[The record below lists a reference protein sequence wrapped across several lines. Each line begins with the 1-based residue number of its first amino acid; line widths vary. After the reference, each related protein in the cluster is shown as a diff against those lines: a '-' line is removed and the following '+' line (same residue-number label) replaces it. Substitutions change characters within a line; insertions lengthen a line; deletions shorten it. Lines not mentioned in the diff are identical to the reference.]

1 MADTVALTNRIVCR
15 SVLPL
20 MRVLYDE
27 KKDTS
32 LFRTLRNVDGTIQLG
47 VKNSE
52 DGAWLEF
59 NDGECKV
66 NQGINEN
73 ADIAVLFRDR
83 ASMNA
88 MFTGGSPAE
97 IGMPTLKGIWK
108 LRLLI
113 KTLPLL
119 LGLTLLMP
127 NKQPKDEAT
136 RRLKVRMIMYMVA
149 NALSQLNKGGDADM
163 MKWTEKQP
171 DRIYQFSIQPG
182 GEPAAY
188 LRVKG
193 GKTKAGRGIYTR
205 KAPFIHM
212 QFNGLDGAYKV
223 FAENKETVSAMADGD
238 LSLEGSPEYG
248 GVLGS
253 FMVRVSDLMLG

>member
-1 MADTVALTNRIVCR
+1 MADNTGLINRIVCR

-20 MRVLYDE
+20 MRVLYEE
-27 KKDTS
+27 KQDS
-32 LFRTLRNVDGTIQLG
+32 ALFRALRGVDGSFQLA

-52 DGAWLEF
+52 HGAWLQF
-59 NDGECKV
+59 SGGECKV
-66 NQGINEN
+66 NPGVNPQ
-73 ADIAVLFRDR
+73 ADIAILFRDQ

-88 MFTGGSPAE
+88 MFTGGSPTE
-97 IGMPTLKGIWK
+97 IGMPGLKGIWR

-119 LGLTLLMP
+119 MGLTLLMP
-127 NKQPKDEAT
+127 DKQPKDEDT

-149 NALSQLNKGGDADM
+149 NALSQLNKGGDEDM
-163 MKWTEKQP
+163 VKWTAKQP
-171 DRIYQFSIQPG
+171 DRIYQFSVQPE

-193 GKTKAGRGIYTR
+193 GKTKAGRGVYQR

-212 QFNGLDGAYKV
+212 QFNGIDGAYKV

-238 LSLEGSPEYG
+238 VALEGSPEYG

-253 FMVRVSDLMLG
+253 FMVRVSDLLLG

>member
-1 MADTVALTNRIVCR
+1 MSDTVILTNRIVCR

-20 MRVLYDE
+20 MRILFEE
-27 KKDTS
+27 KKDDW
-32 LFRTLRNVDGTIQLG
+32 LFRTLAGVDGTFQFA

-59 NDGECKV
+59 SDGECKV
-66 NQGINEN
+66 NPGVNPD
-73 ADIAVLFRDR
+73 ADIAVLFRDQ

-88 MFTGGSPAE
+88 MFTGGSPGE
-97 IGMPTLKGIWK
+97 IGMPGLKGIWR
-108 LRLLI
+108 LRLLL

-119 LGLTLLMP
+119 LGRTLLMP
-127 NKQPKDEAT
+127 DKQPKDEPT
-136 RRLKVRMIMYMVA
+136 RRLKVRLIMYMVA
-149 NALSQLNKGGDADM
+149 NALSQLNRGGDADM
-163 MKWTEKQP
+163 VKWTAKQP
-171 DRIYQFSIQPG
+171 DRIYQFSVQPG

-188 LRVKG
+188 LRVKA
-193 GKTKAGRGIYTR
+193 GKTKAGRGVYTR

-212 QFNGLDGAYKV
+212 QFNGIDGAYKV

-253 FMVRVSDLMLG
+253 FMVRISDLLLG

>member
-1 MADTVALTNRIVCR
+1 MTDTVDLTNRIVCR

-20 MRVLYDE
+20 MRVLYEE
-27 KKDTS
+27 KKDS
-32 LFRTLRNVDGTIQLG
+32 FVLRTLRGVDGTFQLA
-47 VKNSE
+47 VKDSE

-59 NDGECKV
+59 SDGGCKV
-66 NQGINEN
+66 TPGVNPA
-73 ADIAVLFRDR
+73 ADIAVQFRDR

-88 MFTGGSPAE
+88 MFTGGTPGE
-97 IGMPTLKGIWK
+97 IGMPALKGIWR
-108 LRLLI
+108 LPLLI

-119 LGLTLLMP
+119 MGLTLLMP
-127 NKQPKDEAT
+127 DKQPTDEKT

-149 NALSQLNKGGDADM
+149 NALSQLNKGGDKDM
-163 MKWTEKQP
+163 VKWAAKQP
-171 DRIYQFSIQPG
+171 DRIYQFSVQPE

-193 GKTKAGRGIYTR
+193 GRTKAGRGLYAR

-212 QFNGLDGAYKV
+212 QFNGIDGAYKV

-238 LSLEGSPEYG
+238 LNLEGSPEYG
-248 GVLGS
+248 GVIGS
-253 FMVRVSDLMLG
+253 FMVRISDLMLG